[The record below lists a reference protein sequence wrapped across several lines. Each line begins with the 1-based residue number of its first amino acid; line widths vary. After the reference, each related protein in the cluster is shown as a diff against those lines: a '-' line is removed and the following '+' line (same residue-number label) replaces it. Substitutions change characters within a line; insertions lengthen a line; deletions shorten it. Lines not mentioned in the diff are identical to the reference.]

1 MQNKYVNSI
10 MLSAIGDSLGW
21 ITEFE
26 KSGETLFRKYE
37 VKKVE
42 SFLNWEKFVGGRF
55 NGFLDRITSGSYS
68 DDTQLLLAVGRSI
81 KPNGNVDNVYFSKI
95 ELPAWLLYARGAG
108 RTIKNAAVKISRKSA
123 SWNNN
128 FFTFNIGNQKID
140 YRESGANGAAMRIL
154 PIALSNY
161 GKFEKIKENIFSNSI
176 ITHGHPRAIVGAILY
191 GIAINEM
198 LKLNEKEFTY
208 DFYLTNIGKNF
219 EDKFQLT
226 FINNPDYKNWLTE
239 WNRGGTEDFLHL
251 YHKCVEEAL
260 SYLRIIY
267 KAIRDNKEP
276 KEVMEEI
283 GCFSPSTKG
292 SGISTVI
299 AGIYL
304 AAVFYKN
311 PEDAIVN
318 AVNLYG
324 TDTDSIAAFTGGLLG
339 SLYDDIVIPQ
349 RWKDVQDSKYLHL
362 LAINLFKISTSQNV
376 NEIASQMY
384 RGAKLFSGIS
394 SDLYTVNEEILF
406 KPLGKGKIIKIDR
419 QKTLTR
425 GKYNLIIDIEFEIGQ
440 TCRFSKI
447 LDISKS
453 NQENLF

>member
-1 MQNKYVNSI
+1 

-26 KSGETLFRKYE
+26 KSSDNVYKKYN
-37 VKKVE
+37 VKKVD

-55 NGFLDRITSGSYS
+55 NGFLDKITSGSYS

-81 KPNGNVDNVYFSKI
+81 KPNGFVDNVFFSKV

-108 RTIKNAAVKISRKSA
+108 RTIKNAAAKITRKSA

-128 FFTFNIGNQKID
+128 FFTFNAGNQKID

-154 PIALSNY
+154 PIALTNY
-161 GKFEKIKENIFSNSI
+161 NNLEKNKENNFSNSI

-198 LKLNEKEFTY
+198 LKLKEKEFTY
-208 DFYLTNIGKNF
+208 DFYLTNIGKDF
-219 EDKFQLT
+219 EKKFELT
-226 FINNPDYKNWLTE
+226 FINKPDYKKWLDE
-239 WNRGGTEDFLHL
+239 WNKGNTDDFIHL
-251 YHKCVEEAL
+251 YNKCVEEAL
-260 SYLRIIY
+260 HNLRIIY

-276 KEVMEEI
+276 KEVLEEI
-283 GCFSPSTKG
+283 GCFLPSTKG

-304 AAVFYKN
+304 AAIFYRN
-311 PEDAIVN
+311 PEDAIIN

-324 TDTDSIAAFTGGLLG
+324 SDTDSIAAFAGGLLG
-339 SLYDDIVIPQ
+339 SLYEDDIIPQ
-349 RWKDVQDSKYLHL
+349 RWKDVQDSKYLYSF
-362 LAINLFKISTSQNV
+362 AINLFKISTSQNL
-376 NEIASQMY
+376 NEMPSQIY
-384 RGAKLFSGIS
+384 LGTKLFSDIS
-394 SDLYTVNEEILF
+394 TDSYTENEDIIF
-406 KPLGKGKIIKIDR
+406 NPLGKGKITKIDR

-447 LDISKS
+447 LDINKS